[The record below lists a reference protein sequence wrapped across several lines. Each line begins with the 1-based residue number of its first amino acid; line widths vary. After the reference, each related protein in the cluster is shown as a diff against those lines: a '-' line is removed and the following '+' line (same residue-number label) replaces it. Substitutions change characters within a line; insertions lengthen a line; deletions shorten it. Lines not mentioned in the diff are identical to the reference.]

1 MPSDNWPCAQS
12 SATYFVLIGRRSTSL
27 SVLKNSVLCR
37 WYAGERS
44 SPVVDLQSAGCPTVT
59 PRYCCWPFICH
70 SCMSHGLERSSRK
83 CRVCH
88 IFTDISSK
96 TKSTYIS
103 TILPGHYFVT
113 VSWRS
118 GPCGFF
124 TRAIITI
131 AECNVII
138 VMTGCRRR
146 NDVAQLQF
154 MRHEHSHWNRQTCS
168 E

>member
-1 MPSDNWPCAQS
+1 MSLICRWVRGRLRSSTSSLLDVRPSRRATVADRSFPTAACPTIWNGHRENVA
-12 SATYFVLIGRRSTSL
+12 SATSLLTFRR
-27 SVLKNSVLCR
+27 KN
-37 WYAGERS
+37 
-44 SPVVDLQSAGCPTVT
+44 
-59 PRYCCWPFICH
+59 
-70 SCMSHGLERSSRK
+70 
-83 CRVCH
+83 
-88 IFTDISSK
+88 
-96 TKSTYIS
+96 KSTYIS

-113 VSWRS
+113 VSCRS

-154 MRHEHSHWNRQTCS
+154 LRHEHSHWNRQTCS